1 MKILS
6 ISKEAKEYN
15 GMPYT
20 EFILRAIDANGIK
33 RCVKITGKIPVIA
46 VEPDGNTTE
55 LGRLDKCGLSAGSDV
70 DFWFDLQN
78 RVTMIEVHPEEVAP
92 PPVDNVPPPP
102 IPF

>member
-1 MKILS
+1 MKILF

-20 EFILRAIDANGIK
+20 EFFLRAIDANGIK

-55 LGRLDKCGLSAGSDV
+55 LGRLDKCGLSVGSEV

-78 RVTMIEVHPEEVAP
+78 RITMIEVHTEELAP
-92 PPVDNVPPPP
+92 VLSDDIPPPP